1 MSDFEMYITRIELD
15 AMAREILEKTHASI
29 EYKNG
34 YADACDDLKE
44 YIKKM
49 MKESI

>member
-1 MSDFEMYITRIELD
+1 MTLKCILHASNLTRWL
-15 AMAREILEKTHASI
+15 EILEKTHASI